1 MCINPRIQP
10 SNRLFSAKHASHV
23 TMSLDKLLNNVV
35 DPIELHGVD
44 DQRKDYTVHEY
55 SYGISSDPLAQFAFI
70 FSALIH
76 DVDHPG
82 VPNACLVREHSTLAA
97 LYKDKSVAEQ
107 NSVALSWQLLILPQ
121 FDALRETIAHS
132 DEEMDRFRQLVINVV
147 LATDIVDKELK
158 GLRNN
163 RWEVAFSET
172 ARLDD
177 SPQEHM
183 NRKATIVMEHLIQ
196 ASDVA
201 HTMQHW

>member
-1 MCINPRIQP
+1 MFDTL
-10 SNRLFSAKHASHV
+10 S
-23 TMSLDKLLNNVV
+23 
-35 DPIELHGVD
+35 
-44 DQRKDYTVHEY
+44 
-55 SYGISSDPLAQFAFI
+55 
-70 FSALIH
+70 
-76 DVDHPG
+76 VDHPG
-82 VPNACLVREHSTLAA
+82 VPNACLVHEKNPLAS

-121 FDALRETIAHS
+121 FDALRETIAHT
-132 DEEMDRFRQLVINVV
+132 DEEMERFRQLVINVV

-158 GLRNN
+158 ELRNH
-163 RWEVAFSET
+163 RWEVAFSES

-177 SPQEHM
+177 SPQEHI